1 MLRSL
6 AVVTRECWWRLN
18 KRGKS
23 VLVTY
28 ATSLMLTA
36 VLDGIALVLFSR
48 VGKSLNEGSGEFG
61 GHLGLGVVCILL
73 FLVKSAVAVGI
84 TWLGYSQFAQQE
96 VIIGQENFRDYM
108 TMDPGLMADE
118 QQSEIYAAVDRGPL
132 AVIQGILLSV
142 ATLFAEIFNALVL
155 FGVLVLLD
163 PVTALTVAGY
173 FLLVAVLQHRVLSVT
188 ASRAGQVVVTDFNT
202 TYDLLSDA
210 RSLSKVLRVMP
221 SGTIER
227 HLESS
232 RTRLAESRAKVSF
245 LESLPR
251 YFMESMLA
259 LGLVVISSVTILFRG
274 SGSLTAALTVFGAAG
289 FRLLPIVN
297 RIQGIILGL
306 LGREPVARLG
316 LRKFDCVETRRETGH
331 ALPEGTVMRMNNVK
345 YRYPGAE
352 RDVLD
357 GITFAFERGK
367 KYAMVGVSGS
377 GKTTLID
384 LCMGIIQPTAGTV
397 EWDAR
402 DSNGVAYVP
411 QETVITTAGLHG
423 NVALEWDEKR
433 IDHDKVTQALT
444 RASLGFMVG
453 DKRFTEKEHLS
464 GLSGGQK
471 QRLGLARALYRDP
484 TILFLDEPTS
494 ALDVETEHEIMQ
506 AMSDLRGSVTIVIV
520 AHRLSTIQDADVV
533 IFVEDGRVLG
543 TGSFSDLR
551 ASVPQFNRQVEL
563 GLLTDN

>member
-48 VGKSLNEGSGEFG
+48 VGKSLNAGSGEFG

-202 TYDLLSDA
+202 TYDVLSDA

-221 SGTIER
+221 SRTIES

-251 YFMESMLA
+251 YFMESMFA

-316 LRKFDCVETRRETGH
+316 LREFDRVETRRETGH
-331 ALPEGTVMRMNNVK
+331 ALPDGTVMRMNDVR

-357 GITFAFERGK
+357 GITFSFERGK
-367 KYAMVGVSGS
+367 KYAVVGVSGS

-397 EWDAR
+397 EWDVR
-402 DSNGVAYVP
+402 DSSGVAYVP
-411 QETVITTAGLHG
+411 QETVITTSGLYG
-423 NVALEWDEKR
+423 NVALEWDENR
-433 IDHDKVTQALT
+433 IDHHKVTEALT

-453 DKRFTEKEHLS
+453 DKRFTDKEYLT

-484 TILFLDEPTS
+484 AILFLDEPTS

-506 AMSDLRGSVTIVIV
+506 AMSGLRGSVTVVIV

-551 ASVPQFNRQVEL
+551 ATVPQFNRQVEL

>member
-48 VGKSLNEGSGEFG
+48 VGKSLNAGSGEFG

-202 TYDLLSDA
+202 TYDVLSDA

-221 SGTIER
+221 SRTIES

-316 LRKFDCVETRRETGH
+316 LREFDRVETRRETGH
-331 ALPEGTVMRMNNVK
+331 ALPDGTVMRMNDVR

-357 GITFAFERGK
+357 GITFSFERGK
-367 KYAMVGVSGS
+367 KYAVVGVSGS

-397 EWDAR
+397 EWDVR
-402 DSNGVAYVP
+402 DSSGVAYVP
-411 QETVITTAGLHG
+411 QETVITTSGLYG
-423 NVALEWDEKR
+423 NVALEWDENR
-433 IDHDKVTQALT
+433 IDHHKVTEALT

-453 DKRFTEKEHLS
+453 DKRFTDKEYLT

-484 TILFLDEPTS
+484 AILFLDEPTS

-506 AMSDLRGSVTIVIV
+506 AMSGLRGSVTVVIV

-551 ASVPQFNRQVEL
+551 ATVPQFNRQVEL